1 MSFLGTVL
9 VHGYSPRATHTESFL
24 HGTRPNTTTA
34 LVRLHWCIDDRL
46 MAISCEM
53 IDNPSCSGQQHTH
66 TTVPLKLM
74 SPLTF
79 ARPTASAS
87 ASTAIQFTLRQLS
100 REEVLFSGLAVLLL
114 LLLHFLSI
122 HRNTRRVQDSGYTR
136 EGCCNLFHSV
146 VLCKEFRGCWGKHW
160 RAVKDSPESG
170 SAKNVLLSNISP
182 FTASSL
188 WGRKTG

>member
-1 MSFLGTVL
+1 MYWRPTNGHILRNDRQPELQWPT
-9 VHGYSPRATHTESFL
+9 THTHYS
-24 HGTRPNTTTA
+24 
-34 LVRLHWCIDDRL
+34 
-46 MAISCEM
+46 
-53 IDNPSCSGQQHTH
+53 
-66 TTVPLKLM
+66 
-74 SPLTF
+74 
-79 ARPTASAS
+79 SAKVNVAFDICQTNYKGPP

-100 REEVLFSGLAVLLL
+100 REEVLFSGLAVLL

-146 VLCKEFRGCWGKHW
+146 VLCKEFRGCRGKHW
-160 RAVKDSPESG
+160 RVVKDSPESG

-188 WGRKTG
+188 RGRKTG